1 LFVGHQY
8 REFVEVRVAGA
19 LWIIVYKLVF
29 FVIVIYISGRINRF
43 NKVKRLVISIFD
55 GILSLDSREY
65 SGKKGLN

>member
-1 LFVGHQY
+1 M
-8 REFVEVRVAGA
+8 
-19 LWIIVYKLVF
+19 YKLVF